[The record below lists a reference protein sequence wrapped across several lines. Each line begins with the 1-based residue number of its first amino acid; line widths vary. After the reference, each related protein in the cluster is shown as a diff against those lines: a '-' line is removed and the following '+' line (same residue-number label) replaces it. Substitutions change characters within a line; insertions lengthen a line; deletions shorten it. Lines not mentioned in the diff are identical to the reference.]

1 MRALVIDDHPLIQ
14 DAVSRVLQ
22 RAEPRFAVDAAK
34 GCERGLELAG
44 EGDEPELVLLDMHL
58 PGGLS
63 GIAALRTWRARFP
76 SVPVIVVSASSDAQA
91 VLAALE
97 AGAAGFIPKSSS
109 NDVMIHAIRLVL
121 DGGRYVPQ
129 EVLLDGAA
137 GAKTKRRAPTATSLE
152 SLGLTARQ
160 FDVLRLIAK
169 GASNKVICREL
180 GVAERTVKAHVTAVL
195 RALKVSSRT
204 QAALAAA
211 RLGLD

>member
-14 DAVSRVLQ
+14 EAVARVLQ
-22 RAEPRFAVDAAK
+22 RAEPRFSVDAAN
-34 GCERGLELAG
+34 GCERGLEIAAA
-44 EGDEPELVLLDMHL
+44 GDEPELVLLDMHL

-63 GIAALRTWRARFP
+63 GIPALRTWRERFP

-91 VLAALE
+91 VLAALD

-109 NDVMIHAIRLVL
+109 NEVMIHAIRLVL

-129 EVLLDGAA
+129 EVLLDGSTGEA
-137 GAKTKRRAPTATSLE
+137 TKRRGRTTTSVE
-152 SLGLTARQ
+152 SLGLTGRQ

-180 GVAERTVKAHVTAVL
+180 GLAERTVKAHVTAVL
-195 RALKVSSRT
+195 RALKVTSRT

-211 RLGLD
+211 RLGLH